1 MLISMSASQR
11 YVVGDVVLTRVPYFD
26 VTLPP
31 ESVALTSAQIGAIP
45 WATPVWAE
53 SADAIR
59 VGQAFWVIEADG
71 RTIVVDPCCASDDF
85 LRTGTAALEHQD
97 AAFGAF
103 AAAGFDPATVD
114 VVIMSHLDGIGMN
127 ALVDLDGGWH
137 PAFPNAPIVMSEPE
151 WERVGTR
158 AGISGAEALIA
169 LHADGHVE
177 TVALPYAV
185 TPSVTMV
192 TTGGHTAGMA
202 TVVVESEGERAL
214 FHGHLAIN
222 PLHAAVQTEVV
233 LHDDPALGAAALRT
247 WLADAA
253 TDDALVIGPL
263 WPRPG
268 GARVTSL
275 DPVVLSPAI

>member
-1 MLISMSASQR
+1 MEAVLR
-11 YVVGDVVLTRVPYFD
+11 YHVGDVVLTRVPYFD

-31 ESVALTSAQIGAIP
+31 ATVALMPTDIASIP

-59 VGQAFWVIEADG
+59 VGQVFWVIEADG

-85 LRTGTAALEHQD
+85 LRSGTAALEHQD
-97 AAFGAF
+97 AAFAAF
-103 AAAGFDPATVD
+103 AAAGFDPTAVD

-127 ALVDLDGGWH
+127 ALVDRSGGWH
-137 PAFPNAPIVMSEPE
+137 PAFPNAPIVMSVLD

-158 AGISGAEALIA
+158 PGVSGATALIA
-169 LHADGHVE
+169 LHAAGHVE
-177 TVALPYAV
+177 TVALPYVV

-202 TVVVESEGERAL
+202 TVVVESDGERAL

-233 LHDDPALGAAALRT
+233 LHDDPALATAALRT
-247 WLADAA
+247 WLTDAA

-263 WPRPG
+263 WPSPG
-268 GARVTSL
+268 AARVTSL
-275 DPVVLSPAI
+275 DPVVLSPAV

>member
-1 MLISMSASQR
+1 MEVSQQ
-11 YVVGDVVLTRVPYFD
+11 YVVGDAVLTRVPYFD

-31 ESVALTSAQIGAIP
+31 ESVALTSAQISEIP

-53 SADAIR
+53 STDAIR

-85 LRTGTAALEHQD
+85 LRTGPAALEHQD
-97 AAFGAF
+97 AAFAAF
-103 AAAGFDPATVD
+103 AAAGFDPAAVD
-114 VVIMSHLDGIGMN
+114 VVVMSHLDGIGMN
-127 ALVDLDGGWH
+127 ALVDRNGGWH
-137 PAFPNAPIVMSEPE
+137 PAFPHAPIVMSEPE
-151 WERVGTR
+151 WERIGTHT
-158 AGISGAEALIA
+158 GISGAEALNA
-169 LHADGHVE
+169 LHAAGHVE

-233 LHDDPALGAAALRT
+233 LHDDPALATAALRM

-253 TDDALVIGPL
+253 SDDALVVGPL
-263 WPRPG
+263 WPSPG
-268 GARVTSL
+268 AARVTSL
-275 DPVVLSPAI
+275 DPVVLSPAV